1 MSNSLSLHPWYF
13 PGNNPGVVF
22 HFLLPSQGDLP
33 NWGME
38 LSVLALAGE
47 FFTTEPP
54 GKPSLLI
61 NPFPSPFPFDNH
73 IFALRACESVSV
85 LLYVSR
91 LLEKIMV
98 LKKKKEK
105 MKKLFVFLE
114 KSVSSDYLYHDV
126 MITFIMILFS
136 HQVKRK
142 IRVGITYS
150 VITANLLGNEAS
162 KTTSYQD
169 HYVQLTGN
177 ETRYS
182 LRVTTLNCKT

>member
-1 MSNSLSLHPWYF
+1 
-13 PGNNPGVVF
+13 
-22 HFLLPSQGDLP
+22 
-33 NWGME
+33 ME

-114 KSVSSDYLYHDV
+114 KSGSSDYLYHDV

>member
-73 IFALRACESVSV
+73 IFALWACESVSV

-98 LKKKKEK
+98 LKKKGKDEEIICLSWK
-105 MKKLFVFLE
+105 ICVIRLPL
-114 KSVSSDYLYHDV
+114 SWCHDYLYND
-126 MITFIMILFS
+126 II
-136 HQVKRK
+136 
-142 IRVGITYS
+142 
-150 VITANLLGNEAS
+150 
-162 KTTSYQD
+162 
-169 HYVQLTGN
+169 
-177 ETRYS
+177 
-182 LRVTTLNCKT
+182 